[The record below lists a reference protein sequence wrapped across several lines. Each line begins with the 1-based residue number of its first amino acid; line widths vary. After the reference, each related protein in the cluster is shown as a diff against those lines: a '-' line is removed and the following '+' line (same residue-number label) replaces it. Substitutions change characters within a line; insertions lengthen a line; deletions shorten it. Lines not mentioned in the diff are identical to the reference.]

1 MRKNSFEE
9 ERRFLIFRS
18 HAKPSAFNRGGFVRQ
33 LLTLSLRVVVV
44 RLRETTGNVAFRR
57 GFHVQDDQEGH
68 RDQDEQRDGDDAQN
82 VHVRQGD
89 VRDGLVGRERRG
101 GKRRRRR
108 RDRLGQLFGFL
119 GDNLLLLLRHLRHRL
134 FFFVV
139 IKEKVSFGRL
149 LIIDESPKKQKKKT
163 IP

>member
-33 LLTLSLRVVVV
+33 LLTLSLRFVVV

-82 VHVRQGD
+82 VHVRQGN
-89 VRDGLVGRERRG
+89 VRDGLVGRERWC

-119 GDNLLLLLRHLRHRL
+119 GDDSLLLLLRHLRHRL
-134 FFFVV
+134 FFFV
-139 IKEKVSFGRL
+139 
-149 LIIDESPKKQKKKT
+149 II
-163 IP
+163 